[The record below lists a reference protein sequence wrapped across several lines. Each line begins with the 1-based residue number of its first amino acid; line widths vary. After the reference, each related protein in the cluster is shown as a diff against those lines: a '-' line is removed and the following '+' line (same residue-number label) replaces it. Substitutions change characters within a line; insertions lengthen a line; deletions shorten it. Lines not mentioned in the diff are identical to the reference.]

1 MGKAGGGAKKA
12 GKSRRRSGKQRKR
25 KAGAEKGNFGG
36 EKKRAKKV
44 LFRKVKECIKSVK
57 MGENTLTR

>member
-1 MGKAGGGAKKA
+1 MGKAGGGAESNGKGKPERKKGILE
-12 GKSRRRSGKQRKR
+12 GKRRGQ
-25 KAGAEKGNFGG
+25 
-36 EKKRAKKV
+36 KKV